1 MPADEQMDTE
11 SSSDSSS
18 SRSSSLSDDDDDDDD
33 DDEAVPKKVN
43 RLCHTHSTTQ
53 AINSQ

>member
-18 SRSSSLSDDDDDDDD
+18 SSRSSSLSDDDDDDD